1 MPTEAHKRVQVAIKD
16 ILAELSE
23 KERALLSAVVR
34 LEREHLHLKTPNL
47 KSDLLKKV
55 EIIIK

>member
-1 MPTEAHKRVQVAIKD
+1 MPNEAHKRVQVAIKD

-23 KERALLSAVVR
+23 TERALLSAVVR
-34 LEREHLHLKTPNL
+34 LERENLHLKTPNL

-55 EIIIK
+55 ETIIK